1 MNLKLVPKLSN
12 YAFGSIM
19 NSSTHRS
26 LFGESTKAIQA
37 VVLTSVCLCLRRKRR
52 TMWLERIPFK
62 WQHRRRS
69 TGDRTAR
76 VREWASAGRGVPMVA
91 HSTLGIQHSARWPH
105 TSLHLSLILF
115 FFLFFCKIA
124 NLAATTGTTHFSGP
138 SHHHHGPHSG
148 ASLAGA
154 PPSHANLPGPHHFS
168 PLCPC
173 IYCQGAG
180 GQGAASLMHSSDA
193 SAAAAAAAAAA
204 AIMDPS
210 SYSAYHAHP
219 YYR

>member
-1 MNLKLVPKLSN
+1 MGERLSRRP
-12 YAFGSIM
+12 YGRSFG
-19 NSSTHRS
+19 TR
-26 LFGESTKAIQA
+26 
-37 VVLTSVCLCLRRKRR
+37 
-52 TMWLERIPFK
+52 
-62 WQHRRRS
+62 
-69 TGDRTAR
+69 
-76 VREWASAGRGVPMVA
+76 
-91 HSTLGIQHSARWPH
+91 HSALG
-105 TSLHLSLILF
+105 SLATNLF
-115 FFLFFCKIA
+115 ALVANSVFCKIA
-124 NLAATTGTTHFSGP
+124 NLATTTGTTHFSGP